1 MKTVQT
7 SPPRLDGRPLALLAL
22 LLVAWT
28 TTAHAQAPTPLP
40 APDLSAPRPTDPVE
54 AAAPPGESALR
65 RFEIVTLT
73 ALPFTAIHSFL
84 IVKSVRVV
92 SAGNLSAGVEGS
104 DWNIVGAS
112 AAGLA
117 IGIGLYDY
125 WRMRGRD
132 RNEPLLPAPPPP
144 TNLMEPVAHAPRWS
158 APLASFTVMF

>member
-7 SPPRLDGRPLALLAL
+7 SPTRLDGRPLALLAL
-22 LLVAWT
+22 LLLAWT

-54 AAAPPGESALR
+54 AAAPPGESGLR

-92 SAGNLSAGVEGS
+92 SAGNLSAGVEGN

-144 TNLMEPVAHAPRWS
+144 TNLMEPVTRAPRWS

>member
-1 MKTVQT
+1 MNTVQT
-7 SPPRLDGRPLALLAL
+7 YRTRLDGRALALLAL

-28 TTAHAQAPTPLP
+28 TTAHGQAPTPLP
-40 APDLSAPRPTDPVE
+40 APDPLTPRAPDAVE
-54 AAAPPGESALR
+54 ATASAGESALR

-84 IVKSVRVV
+84 IVKGVRVV

-132 RNEPLLPAPPPP
+132 RNEPLLPSPPPP

-158 APLASFTVMF
+158 TPLASFTVTF